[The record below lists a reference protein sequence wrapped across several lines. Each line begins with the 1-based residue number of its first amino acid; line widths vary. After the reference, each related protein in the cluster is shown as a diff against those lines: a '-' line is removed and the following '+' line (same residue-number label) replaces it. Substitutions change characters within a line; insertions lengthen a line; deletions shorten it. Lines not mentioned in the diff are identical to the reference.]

1 MNKNFFHNNINNTA
15 IELKKLRSVESADIN
30 ILLNRVK
37 LRKQSQKIEKLYFF
51 GIVTSIVGIVAII
64 ISLTN

>member
-1 MNKNFFHNNINNTA
+1 MNNNIFHNNINNTVT
-15 IELKKLRSVESADIN
+15 ELKKLRSAESTDIN

-51 GIVTSIVGIVAII
+51 GIVTSVIGIVAII
-64 ISLTN
+64 ISFTN